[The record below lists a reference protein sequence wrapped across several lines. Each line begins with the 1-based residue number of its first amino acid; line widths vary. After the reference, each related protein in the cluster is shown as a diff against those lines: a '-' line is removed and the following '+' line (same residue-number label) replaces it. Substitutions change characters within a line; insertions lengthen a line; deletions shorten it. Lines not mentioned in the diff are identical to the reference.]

1 MPIVAPITL
10 NLFPAWKLERSPDAL
25 ELRLSLG
32 FQGYSHSIAPPS
44 QASSTISPSNL
55 EGVPRNEAA
64 PTSLGEALQGYR
76 ERCDAQD
83 RQLGLL
89 RQQLNGV
96 TVIQDR
102 LGQRLIELASFALL
116 AYRGNPTQVFSNLYE
131 ILDGMFTRIYEAT
144 IRVHGGERDAAL
156 ESLESLVT
164 RMETLQSFLR
174 RTEATSRR
182 FVGDERDRAQN
193 ERFLL
198 ANIPPQVTL
207 PQFHVT
213 LERTRLPY
221 PESRRASTRSPCTP
235 PNTPF
240 EPVARGIKRPRE
252 ELVEDGEITNK
263 RRC

>member
-1 MPIVAPITL
+1 MPIVAPVTL
-10 NLFPAWKLERSPDAL
+10 HLFPAWKLERSPDVL

-32 FQGYSHSIAPPS
+32 FQA
-44 QASSTISPSNL
+44 L
-55 EGVPRNEAA
+55 LKVPRRL
-64 PTSLGEALQGYR
+64 PPVIWRGSLELKLHLLPSEKSSRAIAN
-76 ERCDAQD
+76 DATP
-83 RQLGLL
+83 RIGFL

-96 TVIQDR
+96 TTIQDR

-116 AYRGNPTQVFSNLYE
+116 AYRGNPTQAFSSLYE
-131 ILDGMFTRIYEAT
+131 ILDGMFTRVYEAT
-144 IRVHGGERDAAL
+144 IRVHGEEREAAL

-174 RTEATSRR
+174 RIEATSRR
-182 FVGDERDRAQN
+182 FTGEERDRSQN

-198 ANIPPQVTL
+198 SNIPPQVTL

-221 PESRRASTRSPCTP
+221 PESRRGSSRPSFTP
-235 PNTPF
+235 PNTPTDMNG
-240 EPVARGIKRPRE
+240 RGLKRVRSD
-252 ELVEDGEITNK
+252 LEDGEIVAK